1 MGRALI
7 AMAHS
12 MGIETT
18 VFNVDT
24 EGQAQWFR
32 EIGCDALQGPYV
44 GGLEQIPRTNTQ
56 NEYRTRY
63 HFPRHGSTYGRVVL
77 TGRTQSSSSI
87 TPNDGVNRHCRFNVL
102 FRTTI
107 P

>member
-44 GGLEQIPRTNTQ
+44 GGLEQIPRTNTVRAITSQ
-56 NEYRTRY
+56 D
-63 HFPRHGSTYGRVVL
+63 
-77 TGRTQSSSSI
+77 TGVPLGELS
-87 TPNDGVNRHCRFNVL
+87 
-102 FRTTI
+102 
-107 P
+107 

>member
-44 GGLEQIPRTNTQ
+44 GGLE
-56 NEYRTRY
+56 
-63 HFPRHGSTYGRVVL
+63 
-77 TGRTQSSSSI
+77 
-87 TPNDGVNRHCRFNVL
+87 
-102 FRTTI
+102 
-107 P
+107 